1 MNESVETER
10 PNPPIVQQVV
20 GAVAGVAIVVIGLR
34 VTVEVQRRLEARR
47 NRNAEKTSV
56 IEP

>member
-10 PNPPIVQQVV
+10 PNSPIVQQAV

-47 NRNAEKTSV
+47 IRNADKTSA
-56 IEP
+56 IQS

>member
-10 PNPPIVQQVV
+10 PNPSIAYQAV
-20 GAVAGVAIVVIGLR
+20 GAVTGAAIVIIGLR

-47 NRNAEKTSV
+47 SRNAE
-56 IEP
+56 